1 MIKLGGLVDLKPI
14 TEADVFTATSK
25 ETGTTSVFKSKA
37 ARDAAI
43 KAGTHE
49 KRKDDKD
56 GGVKD
61 PSKKDTPK
69 VNIFNKDKEEP
80 KSEPNSEPSK
90 SYLPYSDDAY
100 NEIEEISSADALL
113 DYAESKEGLSDE
125 QRKKLKDLAADW
137 EDAEGEMMM
146 GGDDDEYEE
155 ATSEITA
162 KAMEVVLGPYD
173 TWPEPKQDE
182 PKSEPSQPKLESDPQ
197 AEKVA
202 DKISKKYGI
211 TPQKMGEEDYKVAM
225 GRAVY
230 SALTNSNFHTEARE
244 LIAVLEDKPEL
255 AKRPEYPSISD
266 PDFDKK
272 MGDIRKKYASTYS
285 ERDDYSS
292 ALGRETSDAAEWDG
306 VKSVGTLTKQLRD
319 NGMSDF
325 ADKIESIFD
334 KKEYMK
340 KEGRISISNLVKEN
354 IINEGT
360 RSQVGIIDRSGKIAS
375 AYVHYDGYP
384 SNMKPGLKKHMK
396 NEKDVLKL
404 IKSGGARGIY
414 NDKDIEYYKSGKP
427 TKGNLKDFG
436 KYVDAADR
444 NGMAEYVYLYNMKD
458 KKWYFADVY
467 GDKKLKKLF

>member
-1 MIKLGGLVDLKPI
+1 MVNLIYIHIKRRQSKMIKLGGLVDLKPI

-182 PKSEPSQPKLESDPQ
+182 PKSEPSQPKREGDPEVNK
-197 AEKVA
+197 ATL
-202 DKISKKYGI
+202 SKAKKLGI
-211 TPQKMGEEDYKVAM
+211 TPQKLGKEEYQKKMAQAAVA
-225 GRAVY
+225 
-230 SALTNSNFHTEARE
+230 ALTDANYHTEARE
-244 LIAVLEDKPEL
+244 LIAKLEGKPEW
-255 AKRPEYPSISD
+255 AEDPRKSAPSIDSD
-266 PDFDKK
+266 E
-272 MGDIRKKYASTYS
+272 YADWAKSS
-285 ERDDYSS
+285 VYSS
-292 ALGRETSDAAEWDG
+292 EYYDAEGEVEELGIGAANDASWDG
-306 VKSVGTLTKQLRD
+306 EKAADSIAYTLRQ
-319 NGMSDF
+319 NGFDEL
-325 ADKIESIFD
+325 ADKIQSVI
-334 KKEYMK
+334 
-340 KEGRISISNLVKEN
+340 KEN
-354 IINEGT
+354 KST
-360 RSQVGIIDRSGKIAS
+360 R
-375 AYVHYDGYP
+375 
-384 SNMKPGLKKHMK
+384 
-396 NEKDVLKL
+396 
-404 IKSGGARGIY
+404 
-414 NDKDIEYYKSGKP
+414 
-427 TKGNLKDFG
+427 LKD
-436 KYVDAADR
+436 
-444 NGMAEYVYLYNMKD
+444 L
-458 KKWYFADVY
+458 
-467 GDKKLKKLF
+467 L